1 MPLNIT
7 RLNVSIGQR
16 DGAVSTVG
24 YAVQYPLVRGDV
36 TSIPKKDPDP
46 QDTHVETLRQ
56 MLELFRE
63 PAILLSPDYRILAAN
78 AAYQHVYGTDR
89 DGSGRSCFEASH
101 GFRRPCDE
109 AGESCPLRA
118 ALSSGHRERVLHVHH
133 TESGREHV
141 DVELLPIQG
150 AGGEVLYLVERL
162 HHLPVSTPHAGAGG
176 LVGRS
181 KAFNAMLGLIS
192 RVAPSNASAL
202 LLGESGTGKELIAR
216 AIHEES
222 SRSQSPFV
230 PVECSGLTETLF
242 ESELFGHEKG
252 AFTGATSAKAGLV
265 EAAEGGTLF
274 LDEVGDIPLSQQV
287 KLLRLL
293 ETHAYRRVGGV
304 ESRGA
309 DFRLVCATHRD
320 LEAMVRAGEFRED
333 LYYRI
338 NTFPIDVPPLRQRAE
353 DIPLLVDALIER
365 LDLTVRPRLDAEAQK
380 LLKRYSF
387 PGNVRELRNILE
399 RAALLANGETIRP
412 DQLPDRVREGAS
424 QQGGQD
430 PGRMNALLHPQS
442 LRPLDE
448 IEREYLRHAAAVY
461 PGDRRAL
468 AQTLGISERSLYR
481 RLRQLEGDADEQEA

>member
-16 DGAVSTVG
+16 DGISSTVG
-24 YAVQYPLVRGDV
+24 YAFQDPLVRVDV
-36 TSIPKKDPDP
+36 TSSPKKELQRD
-46 QDTHVETLRQ
+46 DTEIDTFRQ
-56 MLELFRE
+56 MLEAFRE
-63 PAILLSPDYRILAAN
+63 PAILLAPDYRILAAN
-78 AAYQHVYGTDR
+78 SAYQRVYDTDDR
-89 DGSGRSCFEASH
+89 GSGRTCFEASH

-109 AGESCPLRA
+109 AGEACPLRA
-118 ALSSGHRERVLHVHH
+118 ALGSGRRERVLHVHH
-133 TESGREHV
+133 TATGREHV
-141 DVELLPIQG
+141 DVELTPIRG
-150 AGGEVLYLVERL
+150 EGGEVRYLLERL
-162 HHLPVSTPHAGAGG
+162 HHLPVATPQAGASG

-181 KAFNAMLGLIS
+181 QAFNSMLGLIS

-202 LLGESGTGKELIAR
+202 LLGESGTGKELVAR

-222 SRSQSPFV
+222 PRSQSPFV

-252 AFTGATSAKAGLV
+252 AFTGATTAKAGLV

-304 ESRGA
+304 ESRRA

-338 NTFPIDVPPLRQRAE
+338 NTFPINVPPLRERAE

-365 LDLTVRPRLDAEAQK
+365 LELPVPPRLDAAALK
-380 LLKRYSF
+380 LLKRYPF
-387 PGNVRELRNILE
+387 PGNVRELRNLLE
-399 RAALLANGETIRP
+399 RAALLADGEAICPEHLPAWVEERASAASRQDNGG
-412 DQLPDRVREGAS
+412 LHG
-424 QQGGQD
+424 
-430 PGRMNALLHPQS
+430 LLHPQN
-442 LRPLDE
+442 LRPLEDV
-448 IEREYLRHAAAVY
+448 EREYLRHAAAVY
-461 PGDRRAL
+461 PGDRRTL
-468 AQTLGISERSLYR
+468 ARELGISERSLYR
-481 RLRQLEGDADEQEA
+481 RLRQLEGGADEPEA

>member
-16 DGAVSTVG
+16 DGDVTSIGSAFLD
-24 YAVQYPLVRGDV
+24 PLVRGEV
-36 TSIPKKDPDP
+36 TSITKKAPEP

-56 MLELFRE
+56 VLEGFRE

-78 AAYQHVYGTDR
+78 GAYQSVYGTDR
-89 DGSGRSCFEASH
+89 DGSGRTCFEASH
-101 GFRRPCDE
+101 SFRRPCDE

-118 ALSSGHRERVLHVHH
+118 ALGSGHRERVLHVHH
-133 TESGREHV
+133 TETGREHV
-141 DVELLPIQG
+141 DVELLPIRG
-150 AGGEVLYLVERL
+150 EGGEIRYLIERL
-162 HHLPVSTPHAGAGG
+162 HHMPVSAPQAGSGG

-181 KAFNAMLGLIS
+181 KAFNAMLGMIS

-216 AIHEES
+216 AIHEAS
-222 SRSQSPFV
+222 PRQKLPFV

-242 ESELFGHEKG
+242 ESELFGHERG

-265 EAAEGGTLF
+265 ETAAGGTLF

-304 ESRGA
+304 ESRRA

-320 LEAMVRAGEFRED
+320 LESMVRAGEFRED

-338 NTFPIDVPPLRQRAE
+338 NTFPIEVPPLRARAE
-353 DIPLLVDALIER
+353 DLPLLVEALGER
-365 LDLTVRPRLDAEAQK
+365 LDLAVPPRLEDEA
-380 LLKRYSF
+380 LRILKQYSF

-399 RAALLANGETIRP
+399 RAALLADGEAIRP
-412 DQLPDRVREGAS
+412 EHLPDRVRERGQSPSGAEA
-424 QQGGQD
+424 GALDG
-430 PGRMNALLHPQS
+430 LLHPQS

-468 AQTLGISERSLYR
+468 AKTLGISERSLYR
-481 RLRQLEGDADEQEA
+481 RLSQLEDDADERD